1 MNLTE
6 KEPDRSGESFPLTS
20 LRFCVV
26 IETHRLALEDP
37 LRSTLTFL
45 GVALLAVL
53 PFVDLPRLR
62 RSGLGLESH
71 DIAPFSEAAA
81 ALPARPLRRVF
92 VYEGRLPPVQ
102 ASRHPVGPPH
112 NQYDH
117 LRNALRSNFAM
128 SVQPTAA
135 SPWGAPPARYSFLL
149 FFHVNLVG
157 LTRSQVVHHL

>member
-1 MNLTE
+1 MTYSLKSIRIGSVRNACSTMNLTE

-20 LRFCVV
+20 LRLRVV

-81 ALPARPLRRVF
+81 AF
-92 VYEGRLPPVQ
+92 
-102 ASRHPVGPPH
+102 PH
-112 NQYDH
+112 TRCAISAAGFPTRGDYMN
-117 LRNALRSNFAM
+117 RSF
-128 SVQPTAA
+128 
-135 SPWGAPPARYSFLL
+135 R
-149 FFHVNLVG
+149 
-157 LTRSQVVHHL
+157 